1 MKQVIEAVY
10 SPCHGEVEEV
20 YVKLGAHVYEW
31 ETLFAIK
38 TVEQIEEVSIGVS
51 GKILKLT
58 IQKGDIV
65 KPDMILAEL
74 EDDFVIS
81 GSD

>member
-1 MKQVIEAVY
+1 MKQVIEALY
-10 SPCHGEVEEV
+10 SPCHGKVEEV
-20 YVKLGAHVYEW
+20 YVKLGAYVYEW
-31 ETLFAIK
+31 EKLFVIR
-38 TVEQIEEVSIGVS
+38 TTEQIEEVSIGIS
-51 GKILKLT
+51 GKISKLN

-65 KPDMILAEL
+65 NPDMILAEL